1 MKRVHL
7 KATGFVQGVGYRM
20 FIHRAATELDLYGW
34 VRNLPDGS
42 VEIDAQG
49 PEQAIGELIKR
60 AAEGPSRARV
70 STLRREDLPPSPEMT
85 EFSVR
90 I

>member
-7 KATGFVQGVGYRM
+7 KAAGFVQGVGYRM
-20 FIHRAATELDLYGW
+20 FIHRAATELGLCGW

-42 VEIDAQG
+42 VEIEVQG
-49 PEQAIGELIKR
+49 TEQAVGKLIGR

-70 STLRREDLPPSPEMT
+70 TALRREELPPSPEMT